1 MKLKM
6 LLSTVLAGCMMI
18 TGAFS
23 GNIQPTDS
31 SAVVN
36 KARVSVHDPSVLKDS
51 NGTYYIFG
59 SHIDA
64 AKSNDLQNWYT
75 FTNGYTPV
83 NNKIFGNLSQ
93 NLSKA
98 FSWAGENLEDC
109 DGGFSVWAPD
119 VIYNPD
125 YINKDGSK
133 GAYLMYFCTTST
145 YKRSVICYGVSQKAE
160 GPYELVD
167 TLIYSGFWN
176 NDSWVTSKDGKKKVN
191 RKYTST
197 NIDEL
202 IAAGKVTMN
211 NSWFSSNGDFNNQ
224 LFPNAIDPT
233 IYYSP
238 DGRMWMT
245 YGSWSGGIFT
255 IEIDKKTG
263 QCIHP
268 KSGKTSDGRMVDS
281 YFGTKISGG
290 YGKSGEGPFIEY
302 NEKNGYYYLWV
313 TYGGLTSEGGYNM
326 RVFRSK
332 NPDGPYVDAAGR
344 SAVLGANTNLDSIGL
359 KVMGNYKFSCLN
371 QAYMAPGHN
380 SVLKDDNGK
389 WYLLNHTRFDD
400 GYEIHQVRVHDI
412 YFSSDDWPVVSPFEY
427 SGDAISEGGYSESDI
442 TGEYEFINHG
452 TDTSKTI
459 HNYVNIKLN
468 ADGTISGGATGTW
481 SQAENSPQASFNIGG
496 QKYNGV
502 FLAQQDESGKEHKVM
517 TFTAVGS
524 NNQTI
529 WGAQIKSYTGSDR
542 TAAIFKSGS
551 TYRFK
556 NVNSGLYM
564 QVEGAKA
571 ENSAN
576 VQQWGSDAANTHDI
590 WKLISAGD
598 GYYYI
603 ASALGDGGTYMLDVQ
618 GKKADNGT
626 NIEIYNFNGADNQK
640 FALSQNS
647 DGSYK
652 IRTKISNKQSAVEI
666 INGSVESG
674 ANVQQWEINGAN
686 CQDWILEEVTN
697 PGCKMDTSVMYTF
710 TNVNSN
716 FVMDIADG
724 KMENNSNVQQWESN
738 GFDCQKWTLQES
750 AENENYYYIRSVS
763 DSEFA
768 LKAGSSENGG
778 NIVISK
784 FAADDSAMLFKFS
797 KNPDGTYY
805 IHTKAS
811 DDACYVEI
819 EAAKTDMGANI
830 QQWEPTDN
838 DCQKWAAETMTT
850 APTTAPPT
858 TTTQPVPDS
867 VNGDVNADGVLNVA
881 DLVMMQKWLL
891 GSSDELTNWNAG
903 DAYKDG
909 RIDVYDL
916 IMIRKLLIG

>member
-1 MKLKM
+1 
-6 LLSTVLAGCMMI
+6 
-18 TGAFS
+18 
-23 GNIQPTDS
+23 
-31 SAVVN
+31 
-36 KARVSVHDPSVLKDS
+36 
-51 NGTYYIFG
+51 
-59 SHIDA
+59 
-64 AKSNDLQNWYT
+64 
-75 FTNGYTPV
+75 
-83 NNKIFGNLSQ
+83 
-93 NLSKA
+93 
-98 FSWAGENLEDC
+98 
-109 DGGFSVWAPD
+109 
-119 VIYNPD
+119 
-125 YINKDGSK
+125 
-133 GAYLMYFCTTST
+133 
-145 YKRSVICYGVSQKAE
+145 
-160 GPYELVD
+160 
-167 TLIYSGFWN
+167 
-176 NDSWVTSKDGKKKVN
+176 
-191 RKYTST
+191 
-197 NIDEL
+197 
-202 IAAGKVTMN
+202 
-211 NSWFSSNGDFNNQ
+211 
-224 LFPNAIDPT
+224 
-233 IYYSP
+233 
-238 DGRMWMT
+238 
-245 YGSWSGGIFT
+245 
-255 IEIDKKTG
+255 
-263 QCIHP
+263 
-268 KSGKTSDGRMVDS
+268 
-281 YFGTKISGG
+281 
-290 YGKSGEGPFIEY
+290 
-302 NEKNGYYYLWV
+302 
-313 TYGGLTSEGGYNM
+313 
-326 RVFRSK
+326 
-332 NPDGPYVDAAGR
+332 
-344 SAVLGANTNLDSIGL
+344 
-359 KVMGNYKFSCLN
+359 
-371 QAYMAPGHN
+371 
-380 SVLKDDNGK
+380 
-389 WYLLNHTRFDD
+389 
-400 GYEIHQVRVHDI
+400 
-412 YFSSDDWPVVSPFEY
+412 
-427 SGDAISEGGYSESDI
+427 
-442 TGEYEFINHG
+442 
-452 TDTSKTI
+452 
-459 HNYVNIKLN
+459 
-468 ADGTISGGATGTW
+468 
-481 SQAENSPQASFNIGG
+481 
-496 QKYNGV
+496 
-502 FLAQQDESGKEHKVM
+502 
-517 TFTAVGS
+517 
-524 NNQTI
+524 
-529 WGAQIKSYTGSDR
+529 
-542 TAAIFKSGS
+542 
-551 TYRFK
+551 
-556 NVNSGLYM
+556 M

-763 DSEFA
+763 DSKFA

-778 NIVISK
+778 NIVISE
-784 FAADDSAMLFKFS
+784 FAADDSSMLFKFS

-850 APTTAPPT
+850 APATTPPT

-909 RIDVYDL
+909 RIDVYDF

>member
-1 MKLKM
+1 MKLKTI
-6 LLSTVLAGCMMI
+6 LSTVLAGCMMI

-23 GNIQPTDS
+23 GNIRPTDT

-64 AKSNDLQNWYT
+64 AKSTDLQNWYT

-133 GAYLMYFCTTST
+133 GAYMMYFCTTST

-160 GPYELVD
+160 GPYEFVD

-211 NSWFSSNGDFNNQ
+211 NSWFTSNGDFNNQ

-344 SAVLGANTNLDSIGL
+344 SAVLGASTNLDSVGL

-412 YFSSDDWPVVSPFEY
+412 YFSSDGWPVVSPFEY
-427 SGDAISEGGYSESDI
+427 SGDVISEDGYSESDI
-442 TGEYEFINHG
+442 AGEYEFINHG

-468 ADGTISGGATGTW
+468 ADGTISGGATGSW
-481 SQAENSPQASFNIGG
+481 SQAKNSPQASFNIGG

-529 WGAQIKSYTGSDR
+529 WGAQTKAYTGSDR

-576 VQQWGSDAANTHDI
+576 VQQWGSDAANTHNI

-768 LKAGSSENGG
+768 LKAGNSENGG

-909 RIDVYDL
+909 RIDVYDF